1 MILYICMRVFYIIM
15 KNNLSLQALKKVL
28 AGFVAIGLLL
38 FLPAG
43 TLHYWN
49 AWLFMAVLFFPMILL
64 GIFMLFKSPDLL
76 SKRLDAKEKEMEQK
90 WVVASSGIMFVAAFV
105 VAGLNLRYSWHIL
118 PDYIIWIAAI
128 LFLLSYVMYAEVI
141 RENTFLSRTIEV
153 QENQKVIDTGLYG
166 VVRHPMYSVTLILFL
181 SIPLI
186 LGSLI
191 SFVIMLVYIPIIT
204 VRMNNEEKVLEE
216 GLEGYKEYKNKVR
229 YKVIPFVW

>member
-1 MILYICMRVFYIIM
+1 MIM
-15 KNNLSLQALKKVL
+15 KNNLSLRALKKTL
-28 AGFVAIGLLL
+28 AGFIAIGLLL

-49 AWLFMAVLFFPMILL
+49 AWLLMAVLFVPMMIL
-64 GIFMLFKSPDLL
+64 GIFMLLKSPDLL

-90 WVVASSGIMFVAAFV
+90 WVVALSGIMFVMAFV
-105 VAGLNLRYSWHIL
+105 VAGLNFRYSWHIL
-118 PDYIIWIAAI
+118 PDYVVWIAVA
-128 LFLLSYVMYAEVI
+128 LFLLSYMMYAEVI
-141 RENTFLSRTIEV
+141 RENAFLSRTIEV

-166 VVRHPMYSVTLILFL
+166 IVRHPMYSATLILFL

-191 SFVIMLVYIPIIT
+191 SFVIMLAYIPIIAI
-204 VRMNNEEKVLEE
+204 RMNNEEKVLEE
-216 GLEGYKEYKNKVR
+216 GLEGYKEYKQKVR

>member
-1 MILYICMRVFYIIM
+1 M
-15 KNNLSLQALKKVL
+15 KNNLLLQALKKTL

-49 AWLFMAVLFFPMILL
+49 AWLLIAVLFLPMIIL

-76 SKRLDAKEKEMEQK
+76 GKRLDAKEKEMEQK
-90 WVVASSGIMFVAAFV
+90 WVVALSGIMFMAAFV
-105 VAGLNLRYSWHIL
+105 VAGLNFHYSWHIL
-118 PDYIIWIAAI
+118 QDYVVWIAAA
-128 LFLLSYVMYAEVI
+128 LFLLSYMIYAEVI
-141 RENTFLSRTIEV
+141 RENAFLSRTIEV

-166 VVRHPMYSVTLILFL
+166 IVRHPMYSATLILFI

-191 SFVIMLVYIPIIT
+191 SFVIMLAYIPIIAF
-204 VRMNNEEKVLEE
+204 RMNNEEKVLED
-216 GLEGYKEYKNKVR
+216 GLDGYKEYKQKVR
-229 YKVIPFVW
+229 YRVIPFIW